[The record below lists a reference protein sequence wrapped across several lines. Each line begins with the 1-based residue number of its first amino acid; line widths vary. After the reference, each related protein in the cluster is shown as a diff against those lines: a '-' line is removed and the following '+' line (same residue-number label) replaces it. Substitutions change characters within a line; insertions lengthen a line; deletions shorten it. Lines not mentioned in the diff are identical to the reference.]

1 MYKYVKLI
9 RAFAA
14 LIICC
19 GVLLLFDLNNRKTD
33 VRHDVLRI
41 ATFKICSRMV
51 LDEIERG
58 ILTSLKERGYSNGR
72 KCSIQQFNAE
82 GDMGVANMIAN
93 NIVNGGFDYVITAST
108 PALQVMANA
117 NKKGKVMHI
126 FCGVTDPYVSGVG
139 ISGTEPNQHPPHLV
153 GVGSFQPVE
162 RAFDIARQMN
172 PDLKKVGTVWC
183 TSETCSEACVRLA
196 RKKCKSLGIELMEM
210 SVENATQILES
221 AMSLTA
227 RGAQALWLGGDN
239 VVETGIDQLINA
251 AAKANIP
258 LFTNSAYNVYGNT
271 LFGIG
276 AEYYEVGRLAGN
288 MTADIIEGKSTSE
301 IRVENMVP
309 ENLKVN
315 PMALK
320 NIKKGW
326 SVVGFESNF
335 MP

>member
-1 MYKYVKLI
+1 MYKYIKLV
-9 RAFAA
+9 RAFVA
-14 LIICC
+14 LILCC
-19 GVLLLFDLNNRKTD
+19 GILLLFDLNNRKTE
-33 VRHDVLRI
+33 VKQEVLRI

-58 ILTSLKERGYSNGR
+58 VLTSLKERGYVNG
-72 KCSIQQFNAE
+72 KNCSIQQFNAE

-172 PDLKKVGTVWC
+172 PALKKVGTVWC

-288 MTADIIEGKSTSE
+288 MTADIIEGKSARE
-301 IRVENMVP
+301 IRVENIVP
-309 ENLKVN
+309 ENLKIN
-315 PMALK
+315 PKALEY
-320 NIKKGW
+320 IKGSW

>member
-1 MYKYVKLI
+1 MYNYLKLI
-9 RAFAA
+9 RAFVV
-14 LIICC
+14 LILCC
-19 GVLLLFDLNNRKTD
+19 GILLLFDLNNRKSEF
-33 VRHDVLRI
+33 RQEVLRI
-41 ATFKICSRMV
+41 ATFKICSRVV

-58 ILTSLKERGYSNGR
+58 ILTSLKERGFSNGG
-72 KCSIQQFNAE
+72 KCTIQQFNAE

-117 NKKGKVMHI
+117 NKKGKVMHV

-139 ISGTEPNQHPPHLV
+139 ISGTEPNQHPRHLV

-162 RAFDIARQMN
+162 RAFDIAKKMN
-172 PDLKKVGTVWC
+172 PNLKKVGTVWC
-183 TSETCSEACVRLA
+183 TSETCSEACVKLA
-196 RKKCKSLGIELMEM
+196 RKKCKSLGIELMEI

-251 AAKANIP
+251 TAKANIP
-258 LFTNSAYNVYGNT
+258 LFTNSAYNIYGNT

-288 MTADIIEGKSTSE
+288 MTADIIEGKSTRE
-301 IRVENMVP
+301 IRVENRIP

-315 PMALK
+315 PIALK
-320 NIKKGW
+320 NLKGGW
-326 SVVGFESNF
+326 SVKGFEANF

>member
-1 MYKYVKLI
+1 
-9 RAFAA
+9 
-14 LIICC
+14 
-19 GVLLLFDLNNRKTD
+19 
-33 VRHDVLRI
+33 
-41 ATFKICSRMV
+41 MV

-172 PDLKKVGTVWC
+172 PALKKVGTVWC

-288 MTADIIEGKSTSE
+288 MTADIIEGKSVRE
-301 IRVENMVP
+301 IRVENIVP
-309 ENLKVN
+309 ENLKIN
-315 PMALK
+315 PKALEY
-320 NIKKGW
+320 IKGSW

>member
-1 MYKYVKLI
+1 MYKYIKLV
-9 RAFAA
+9 RAFVA
-14 LIICC
+14 LILCC
-19 GVLLLFDLNNRKTD
+19 GVLLLFDLNNRKTE
-33 VRHDVLRI
+33 VRQEVIKI

-58 ILTSLKERGYSNGR
+58 VLTSLKERGYANGK

-139 ISGTEPNQHPPHLV
+139 ITGTEPSQHPPHLV

-172 PDLKKVGTVWC
+172 PGLKKVGTVWC
-183 TSETCSEACVRLA
+183 TSETCSEACVKLA
-196 RKKCKSLGIELMEM
+196 RKKCKALGIELMEM
-210 SVENATQILES
+210 SVENANQILES

-251 AAKANIP
+251 SEKANIP

-276 AEYYEVGRLAGN
+276 AEYFEVGRLAGN
-288 MTADIIEGKSTSE
+288 MTADIIEGKSPRE
-301 IRVENMVP
+301 IRVENIVP

-315 PMALK
+315 PKALK
-320 NIKKGW
+320 NVKEGW
-326 SVVGFESNF
+326 SVAGFESNF

>member
-1 MYKYVKLI
+1 MFKFWKIL
-9 RAFAA
+9 RALLA
-14 LIICC
+14 LLICC
-19 GVLLLFDLNNRKTD
+19 GVLLLFDLSNRQTQVKEKKL
-33 VRHDVLRI
+33 HI
-41 ATFKICSRMV
+41 AVFKISSRVV

-58 ILTSLKERGYSNGR
+58 ILISLKDRGYVPEKN
-72 KCSIQQFNAE
+72 CIIQRFNAE

-117 NKKGKVMHI
+117 NKKGKVMHV

-139 ISGTEPNQHPPHLV
+139 ISGAAPNQHPPHLV
-153 GVGSFQPVE
+153 GIGSFQPVE
-162 RAFDIARQMN
+162 RAFDIAKQMN
-172 PDLKKVGTVWC
+172 PSLKKVGTVWC

-227 RGAQALWLGGDN
+227 RGAEALWLGGDN
-239 VVETGIDQLINA
+239 VVETGVDQLIKA

-288 MTADIIEGKSTSE
+288 LTADIIEGKSTRNV
-301 IRVENMVP
+301 RVDNIVP
-309 ENLKVN
+309 ENLRVN
-315 PMALK
+315 QKALE
-320 NIKKGW
+320 NTKGNW
-326 SVVGFESNF
+326 NVAGFESNF
-335 MP
+335 IP

>member
-1 MYKYVKLI
+1 MKRTKIL
-9 RAFAA
+9 RAIIA
-14 LIICC
+14 LLLCC
-19 GVLLLFDLNNRKTD
+19 GTLLLFDLSNRKTI
-33 VRHDVLRI
+33 VKEKMIRI

-58 ILTSLKERGYSNGR
+58 VLVSLKERGFVNG
-72 KCSIQQFNAE
+72 KNCIIQKFSAE
-82 GDMGVANMIAN
+82 GDMAVANMIAN
-93 NIVNGGFDYVITAST
+93 NIVNGSFDYVVTAST

-139 ISGTEPNQHPPHLV
+139 ISGANPDQHPPHLV

-162 RAFDIARQMN
+162 RAFDIAHQMN
-172 PDLKKVGTVWC
+172 PKLKKVGTVWC

-196 RKKCKSLGIELMEM
+196 RKKCKAMGIELMEM

-227 RGAQALWLGGDN
+227 RGAEALWLGGDN

-251 AAKANIP
+251 AGKANVP
-258 LFTNSAYNVYGNT
+258 LFTNSAYNVYGTN

-288 MTADIIEGKSTSE
+288 LTADIIDGKPTSE
-301 IRVENMVP
+301 IRVDNVVP

-315 PMALK
+315 PKALK
-320 NIKKGW
+320 NLKSLW
-326 SVVGFESNF
+326 SVSGFESYF
-335 MP
+335 IP

>member
-9 RAFAA
+9 RALAA

-172 PDLKKVGTVWC
+172 PALKKVGTVWC

-288 MTADIIEGKSTSE
+288 MTADIIEGKSVRE
-301 IRVENMVP
+301 IRVENIVP
-309 ENLKVN
+309 ENLKIN
-315 PMALK
+315 PKALEY
-320 NIKKGW
+320 IKGSW